1 MQSLTPAES
10 IGSTNR
16 RLSLTE
22 FSRLSSLYQEGN
34 SHSLSTEDGPETRGA
49 ELYDSNFSFETTSTI
64 ESPRILNANE
74 ISSIRSLSHFS
85 QAVEMTDPLST
96 AVYQT
101 DSPTTSIYG
110 AGLTSLRSSRASSS
124 SFAFEDVSNTNN
136 SVPLGLYP
144 CPQPQP
150 FNMLTGGLP
159 ATTFDQ
165 ITHSIDYGDAFTYP
179 ASFSPFQDERINS
192 ERRTEPLPL
201 SLSPKRQRGPLGIPI
216 TRPISSQQQE
226 QCTPSM
232 TTTELHPRSIKR
244 RLI

>member
-10 IGSTNR
+10 IGSTDR
-16 RLSLTE
+16 ILSSTE

-34 SHSLSTEDGPETRGA
+34 NHSLPTEDGPETRGA

-64 ESPRILNANE
+64 ESPRIPNANE

-96 AVYQT
+96 AV
-101 DSPTTSIYG
+101 STSIYG
-110 AGLTSLRSSRASSS
+110 ADLTSLRSSRASSS
-124 SFAFEDVSNTNN
+124 SFALKDVSNTNN
-136 SVPLGLYP
+136 SVPLGLYL

-165 ITHSIDYGDAFTYP
+165 ITHSIDYGDAFAYP
-179 ASFSPFQDERINS
+179 ASFSAFQDERINS

-226 QCTPSM
+226 QCTPSI